1 MPISGIPGMLGN
13 DFCSFEGAAGGGG
26 FSESY
31 KITCG
36 IFGAPIGDDS
46 E

>member
-1 MPISGIPGMLGN
+1 MLGN

-36 IFGAPIGDDS
+36 ILFGEPVANDS